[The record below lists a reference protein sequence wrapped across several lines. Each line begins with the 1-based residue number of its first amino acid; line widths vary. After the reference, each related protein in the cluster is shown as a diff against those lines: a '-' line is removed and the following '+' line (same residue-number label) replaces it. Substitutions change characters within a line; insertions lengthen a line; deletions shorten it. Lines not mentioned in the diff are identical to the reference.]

1 MKRLTLAV
9 FALAVISGFGY
20 WQLSNHAAAQFG
32 GNGFSGE
39 EPPHRM
45 EHHRLE
51 AHFAEAKQKQS
62 HLLEAAEN
70 LRRAGKPDLAEQ
82 LQHEAEE
89 IERHLQQLHER
100 EREHHPHEALE
111 PIVHEL
117 HGLREEVHELREQ
130 INELRE
136 MIEQAIEEHE
146 EEAEHDGERVGIN
159 LFELEPEAN
168 ANEVKLWVKQLGE
181 DQSNV
186 ASGRVRVQGKIEVKK
201 GDADNV
207 QVFVFD
213 QDDLEAGDFL
223 KELHLDDLKL
233 ESNGN
238 ATNLGDVI
246 QQALEGI
253 TGKKETE

>member
-1 MKRLTLAV
+1 MKRIPLAIL
-9 FALAVISGFGY
+9 ALAVISGFGY
-20 WQLSNHAAAQFG
+20 WQLSNHAEAQFG
-32 GNGFSGE
+32 RNRFSAN
-39 EPPHRM
+39 EPVHIM
-45 EHHRLE
+45 EPHRLE

-70 LRRAGKPDLAEQ
+70 LRRAGKPELAEQ

-89 IERHLQQLHER
+89 IERHLRQLQER
-100 EREHHPHEALE
+100 NREHHPHEAIE

-136 MIEQAIEEHE
+136 MIEHAIEEHE
-146 EEAEHDGERVGIN
+146 EEAEHDGERVGVN
-159 LFELEPEAN
+159 LFELEPEIDAGG
-168 ANEVKLWVKQLGE
+168 VKVWVKQLGE

-186 ASGRVRVQGKIEVKK
+186 ADGRVRVQGKIEVKK

-223 KELHLDDLKL
+223 KELHLDDLNL